1 MEVVLSVLI
10 VALSVLIVAVL
21 LALAICRGR
30 DVKFSA
36 QCLGA
41 GAYLEVTGPD
51 RDSEPPD
58 SQEATNDRWPWGS

>member
-1 MEVVLSVLI
+1 MEVV
-10 VALSVLIVAVL
+10 LSVLIVAVL

-41 GAYLEVTGPD
+41 GAHLEVTGRD

-58 SQEATNDRWPWGS
+58 SQEG